1 MNNIYIRLA
10 NAIKCNPKILLKYS
24 LFFKDDMKVRLSEK
38 DMKNKDYVHLY
49 IKHQLDNN
57 EYYGNNLDALWDVL
71 MSYSSKI
78 EIRLIDKESLIANLE
93 DYGYALIDVFEDASK
108 ENKNV
113 IFEIH
118 NTREEKL

>member
-1 MNNIYIRLA
+1 
-10 NAIKCNPKILLKYS
+10 
-24 LFFKDDMKVRLSEK
+24 
-38 DMKNKDYVHLY
+38 
-49 IKHQLDNN
+49 
-57 EYYGNNLDALWDVL
+57 

-78 EIRLIDKESLIANLE
+78 EIRLINKESLIANLE

>member
-1 MNNIYIRLA
+1 MNGLKNLSLLNKWYPKYRLG
-10 NAIKCNPKILLKYS
+10 
-24 LFFKDDMKVRLSEK
+24 E
-38 DMKNKDYVHLY
+38 
-49 IKHQLDNN
+49 

-78 EIRLIDKESLIANLE
+78 EIRLINKESLIANLE

>member
-1 MNNIYIRLA
+1 M
-10 NAIKCNPKILLKYS
+10 IKVVL
-24 LFFKDDMKVRLSEK
+24 DGK

-71 MSYSSKI
+71 MSYGSKI
-78 EIRLIDKESLIANLE
+78 EIRLINKESLIANLE
-93 DYGYALIDVFEDASK
+93 DYGYALIDAFEDASK